1 MSTEKET
8 LKRYLQQAREAL
20 LWKLDG
26 VSERDA
32 RWPMT
37 RTGTNLLGIV
47 KHIASVEIGYF
58 GDIFGR
64 PSGEPLPWLAED
76 APDNADMWATSDES
90 RQSIIDLYHRSWAHS
105 DRTIDELGLD
115 AAGVVPWWPAD
126 RRDVTLHQ
134 ILVHMITET
143 ARHAGHADI
152 LRELID
158 GKAGHRA
165 DNSNL
170 PDHDG
175 AWWEAYVAQLRLAA
189 EDAREADSYAV

>member
-1 MSTEKET
+1 MLTEKET

-37 RTGTNLLGIV
+37 PTGTNLLGIV
-47 KHIASVEIGYF
+47 KHVASVEIGYF
-58 GDIFGR
+58 GDVFGR
-64 PSGEPLPWLAED
+64 PSGEPLPWFAD
-76 APDNADMWATSDES
+76 GAPDNADMWATADES
-90 RQSIIDLYHRSWAHS
+90 REDVIGLYHRSWAHS
-105 DRTIDELGLD
+105 DRTIDELPLD
-115 AAGVVPWWPAD
+115 APGVVPWWQPD
-126 RRDVTLHQ
+126 SREVTLHR
-134 ILVHMITET
+134 ILVHMIAET

-158 GKAGHRA
+158 GKAGVRA

-170 PDHDG
+170 PEHDTE
-175 AWWEAYVAQLRLAA
+175 WWRDYVETLKRAA
-189 EDAREADSYAV
+189 EDAEPI